1 MCSGASL
8 ICHGRCQTP
17 SRSLSL
23 SQCQNKISESFDHL
37 PRSLYPISSLLSSPL
52 HCSSP
57 ISHLHSEPHR
67 ERERRLFCSSIV
79 SPSLSGPS
87 VALSLAHFALNV
99 PNSRENGRAIE
110 TAQQKKVIIK
120 LALKMTLTG
129 VGRQAGPLHALP
141 PFLVLFSLRRRA
153 ALNFRGGNRAAVI
166 KYNSSSP
173 SLPTDPP
180 VPPPSS
186 RPVAPSSPPAERGRK
201 EC

>member
-17 SRSLSL
+17 SASLSL

-37 PRSLYPISSLLSSPL
+37 PHSHFLSVLLF
-52 HCSSP
+52 
-57 ISHLHSEPHR
+57 SHFPFAFR
-67 ERERRLFCSSIV
+67 ARPRGLFCSSIV
-79 SPSLSGPS
+79 SPSL
-87 VALSLAHFALNV
+87 ARRSLAHFALNV

-120 LALKMTLTG
+120 LAPKMTLAG
-129 VGRQAGPLHALP
+129 VGRQAVRTPSLP

-173 SLPTDPP
+173 PSPTEPP
-180 VPPPSS
+180 S
-186 RPVAPSSPPAERGRK
+186 RPVAWSPPTERGRK